1 MGRGVI
7 NAQMHFSTVQPFFSE
22 NRYYGNGYWW
32 RVPMSGRGN
41 PEVQ

>member
-1 MGRGVI
+1 MIGVEI
-7 NAQMHFSTVQPFFSE
+7 AQMQLSTVQSFFSA

-41 PEVQ
+41 PDVQ